1 MPTSRNAAEK
11 VPFGE
16 TKNASFCLSRTAKEL
31 PSLKLGKPGDDEL
44 ALIQTVVLTKHNRI
58 KKRANSMALIVFEKV
73 EVGERDLCFKSI
85 DVKIVS

>member
-31 PSLKLGKPGDDEL
+31 PSLKLGSGDEL
-44 ALIQTVVLTKHNRI
+44 ALIQTVVVTKHNRI